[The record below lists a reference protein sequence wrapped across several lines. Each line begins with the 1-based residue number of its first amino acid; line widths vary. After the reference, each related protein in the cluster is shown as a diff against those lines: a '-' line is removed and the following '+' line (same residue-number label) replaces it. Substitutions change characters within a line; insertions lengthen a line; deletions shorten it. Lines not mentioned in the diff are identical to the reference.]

1 MKKNKQLTIIKKI
14 ENIRKQNNVLWMEI
28 LRIAVTTS
36 PEKSKKVLKK
46 ITINDK
52 KISSLVSRIYD

>member
-1 MKKNKQLTIIKKI
+1 MKKNKQLAIIKKI

>member
-52 KISSLVSRIYD
+52 KISSLVSKIYD